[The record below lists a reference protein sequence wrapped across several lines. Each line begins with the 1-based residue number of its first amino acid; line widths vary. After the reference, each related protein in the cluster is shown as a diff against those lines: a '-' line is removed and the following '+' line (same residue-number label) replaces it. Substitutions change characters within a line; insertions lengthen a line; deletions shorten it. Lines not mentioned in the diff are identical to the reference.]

1 MYYFNWRYAIYKIL
15 TSYNMIWKRFKNPL
29 IKDSYWFWLFDN
41 HFENNWSNLESKHC
55 PGGYGFLMQLSNQYL
70 WILYFWKGLLS
81 QCTRARAKQEVVLF
95 VHDRMDCDNK
105 TQQIGL
111 NRNYNMTFFISL
123 RECWHSIFKRRMNI
137 LFETRT
143 TSRANLAC

>member
-1 MYYFNWRYAIYKIL
+1 
-15 TSYNMIWKRFKNPL
+15 
-29 IKDSYWFWLFDN
+29 
-41 HFENNWSNLESKHC
+41 
-55 PGGYGFLMQLSNQYL
+55 MQLSKQYL

-81 QCTRARAKQEVVLF
+81 QCTRARAKQEVILF

-111 NRNYNMTFFISL
+111 NSNYNMTFFISL

-137 LFETRT
+137 LLETRT
-143 TSRANLAC
+143 ISRANPACYSLCHVVPLNNGNYHLTMPVLKGRCARDALPDTFNIGVYKCCKQFYHNKTYLQWIPPYSA